1 MRRTRYGSARR
12 AGIAALPPA
21 GLLRPDRSGG
31 TVIHSEASPVRNRLL
46 VVAAAVLFSTGGVAV
61 KAAALTGWQIASF
74 RSGVAAAALLLLFPE
89 ARRGFAWRMAP
100 VSGAYAATLIS
111 FVLANRLTTAAN
123 AVFLQATAPVYV
135 LLLAPWLLQE
145 NLKRS
150 DAAYI
155 VAVAGGLAL
164 FFVGR
169 QPAVATA
176 PSPGQGNLVA
186 LASGVAYAFMLLGL
200 RWLSRDK
207 LRDSGMATVVLGNIL
222 AFLAALPMALAAP
235 ATGSAVRAGDVA
247 VILYLGVV
255 QVGLAYFCLTRAMR
269 HITAFEATA
278 VLLLE
283 PALNPVWV
291 WLVHGEK
298 PGVWALSGGGLI
310 LSATLL
316 NTWRQTS
323 A

>member
-1 MRRTRYGSARR
+1 
-12 AGIAALPPA
+12 
-21 GLLRPDRSGG
+21 
-31 TVIHSEASPVRNRLL
+31 
-46 VVAAAVLFSTGGVAV
+46 
-61 KAAALTGWQIASF
+61 
-74 RSGVAAAALLLLFPE
+74 
-89 ARRGFAWRMAP
+89 MAP

>member
-1 MRRTRYGSARR
+1 
-12 AGIAALPPA
+12 
-21 GLLRPDRSGG
+21 
-31 TVIHSEASPVRNRLL
+31 
-46 VVAAAVLFSTGGVAV
+46 
-61 KAAALTGWQIASF
+61 
-74 RSGVAAAALLLLFPE
+74 
-89 ARRGFAWRMAP
+89 
-100 VSGAYAATLIS
+100 
-111 FVLANRLTTAAN
+111 
-123 AVFLQATAPVYV
+123 
-135 LLLAPWLLQE
+135 
-145 NLKRS
+145 
-150 DAAYI
+150 
-155 VAVAGGLAL
+155 
-164 FFVGR
+164 
-169 QPAVATA
+169 
-176 PSPGQGNLVA
+176 
-186 LASGVAYAFMLLGL
+186 
-200 RWLSRDK
+200 
-207 LRDSGMATVVLGNIL
+207 MATVVLGNIL